1 MDLVPPLREPLD
13 QPLRSVLGPA
23 TAKVM
28 AEHLGLHTVGDL
40 LHHYPRRYE
49 ERGQLTHLADLP
61 MDEHVTVV
69 AQVADARLHS
79 FASAKA
85 PRGKGQRLEVTITD
99 GSGRLQLVF
108 FGNGVH
114 KPHKEL
120 LPGTRA
126 LFAGKVS
133 VFNRRLQL
141 AHPAYEL
148 LRGDTGDA
156 AQAIDSWAG
165 ALIPIYPAT
174 ARLESWKIAKAVQTV
189 LPSAREAI
197 DPLPESLREGRGLV
211 SLPEA
216 LLKIHQPHS
225 KADFHAARDRLKW
238 DEAFVLQVALA
249 RRRHADAQLPAVA
262 RTPRPDGLLT
272 AFDARLPFTLT
283 DGQRKVS
290 GEIFDDLATEHP
302 MHRLLQGEV
311 GSGKAQPMDS
321 LVLTPTGF
329 LRMGDVRLG
338 DEVIVPTG
346 EIALVDGVFPQGE
359 RDVWRIVLSDGS
371 SVECDDE
378 HLWIVGTRCGWHRGQ
393 EPKVMTTREIRHD
406 LYKANGSSKWYIP
419 SATPVDLGGDSAL
432 PLDPYLFGLLLGY
445 GSFRHNLRVS
455 TVDAEIHD
463 AVAASVAPDCRLV
476 PVTGS
481 RCDYTIQLTHRSGG
495 ARNPIIETLCD
506 LELWGVTSHGKFI
519 PDKFKNTSIKNR
531 LALLQ
536 GLLDTDGTVDQNG
549 MSISLCSASLRL
561 AEDVAWLVR
570 SLGGRARVL
579 PKKAAFNVSVS
590 LPGEHPPFRLTRKA
604 ERIRVRPKYNTF
616 RRGIRDVEYVGRKP
630 VQCISVAHPSHA
642 YVTDHFAVTHNTM
655 VALRAMLAVVDTG
668 GQAAMLAPTEVL
680 AQQHHRSVT
689 EMMGEL
695 AEGGML
701 GGAEHATKVVL
712 LTGSMG
718 AAARR
723 QALLDLAT
731 GEAGIV
737 IGTHALIEDK
747 VQFHDLGLVV
757 VDEQHRFGVE
767 QRDALRGK
775 GKQPPHLLV
784 MTATPI
790 PRTVAMTVFGDLET
804 SVLDQL
810 PAGRSPIAS
819 HVVPAA
825 DKPHFLARAW
835 ERVREEV
842 GNGHQAYVVC
852 PRIGDEEDDGKK
864 SGRKKSPED
873 EAEKRPPLAVLDI
886 ADQLAAGPLRGL
898 GVEVLHGRMQPD
910 DKDAVMRRFAAGETD
925 VLVATTVIEVGV
937 NVPNATV
944 MVIMDADRFG
954 VSQLHQLRGRVG
966 RGSAPGLCLLV
977 TEMPE
982 ASAARQRLNAVA
994 STLDGF
1000 ELSRIDLEQRR
1011 EGDVLGQAQSG
1022 ARTSLRMLAVI
1033 EDEEIIA
1040 EAREEAAAV
1049 VAADPDLEHLPGLR
1063 TALDALLDE
1072 EREQYLDKG

>member
-1 MDLVPPLREPLD
+1 MDLVPALDEPLKK
-13 QPLRSVLGPA
+13 VLGPP

-69 AQVADARLHS
+69 AQVADARLHT
-79 FASAKA
+79 FASSKA

-114 KPHKEL
+114 KPHKDL

-126 LFAGKVS
+126 MFSGKVS
-133 VFNRRLQL
+133 VFNHRLQL

-148 LRGDTGDA
+148 LTGDGDEA
-156 AQAIDSWAG
+156 VESVDSWAG

-174 ARLESWKIAKAVQTV
+174 AKLESWKLAKAVQTV
-189 LPSAREAI
+189 LPSAQEAV
-197 DPLPESLREGRGLV
+197 DPLPDSLRDGRGLV
-211 SLPEA
+211 TLPEA
-216 LLKIHQPHS
+216 LLKIHRPHT
-225 KADFHAARDRLKW
+225 KADIGDARARLKW

-262 RTPRPDGLLT
+262 RVPAPDGLLT
-272 AFDARLPFTLT
+272 AFDAKLPFTLT
-283 DGQRKVS
+283 EGQRKVS
-290 GEIFDDLATEHP
+290 KEIFDDLATEHP

-311 GSGKAQPMDS
+311 GSGK
-321 LVLTPTGF
+321 
-329 LRMGDVRLG
+329 
-338 DEVIVPTG
+338 
-346 EIALVDGVFPQGE
+346 
-359 RDVWRIVLSDGS
+359 
-371 SVECDDE
+371 
-378 HLWIVGTRCGWHRGQ
+378 
-393 EPKVMTTREIRHD
+393 
-406 LYKANGSSKWYIP
+406 
-419 SATPVDLGGDSAL
+419 
-432 PLDPYLFGLLLGY
+432 
-445 GSFRHNLRVS
+445 
-455 TVDAEIHD
+455 
-463 AVAASVAPDCRLV
+463 
-476 PVTGS
+476 
-481 RCDYTIQLTHRSGG
+481 
-495 ARNPIIETLCD
+495 TL
-506 LELWGVTSHGKFI
+506 
-519 PDKFKNTSIKNR
+519 
-531 LALLQ
+531 
-536 GLLDTDGTVDQNG
+536 
-549 MSISLCSASLRL
+549 
-561 AEDVAWLVR
+561 
-570 SLGGRARVL
+570 
-579 PKKAAFNVSVS
+579 
-590 LPGEHPPFRLTRKA
+590 
-604 ERIRVRPKYNTF
+604 
-616 RRGIRDVEYVGRKP
+616 
-630 VQCISVAHPSHA
+630 
-642 YVTDHFAVTHNTM
+642 
-655 VALRAMLAVVDTG
+655 VALRAMLAVVDAG
-668 GQAAMLAPTEVL
+668 GQAVMLAPTEVL

-695 AEGGML
+695 AEGGTL
-701 GGAEHATKVVL
+701 GGAEHSTKVVL

-718 AAARR
+718 AAGRR
-723 QALLDLAT
+723 QALLDLVT

-852 PRIGDEEDDGKK
+852 PRIGDGEDDPKK
-864 SGRKKSPED
+864 GAKKKSPED
-873 EAEKRPPLAVLDI
+873 EAEKRPPLAVVDI
-886 ADQLAAGPLRGL
+886 AQQLAKGPLQGL
-898 GVEVLHGRMQPD
+898 RVEILHGRMPPD
-910 DKDAVMRRFAAGETD
+910 DKDAVMRGFAAGETD

-937 NVPNATV
+937 NVPNATA

-966 RGSAPGLCLLV
+966 RGSAAGLCLLV
-977 TEMPE
+977 SEMPE
-982 ASAARQRLNAVA
+982 ASPARQRLNAVA

-1022 ARTSLRMLAVI
+1022 VRSSLRMLTVI

-1040 EAREEAAAV
+1040 EAREEAAGV
-1049 VAADPDLEHLPGLR
+1049 VAADPELAGFPGLR
-1063 TALDALLDE
+1063 TALEALLDE

>member
-1 MDLVPPLREPLD
+1 MDPVPALEEPLKNT
-13 QPLRSVLGPA
+13 LGAA

-69 AQVADARLHS
+69 AQVADARLHT

-108 FGNGVH
+108 FGHGVH
-114 KPHKEL
+114 KPHKDL

-148 LRGDTGDA
+148 LRGEEVTETV
-156 AQAIDSWAG
+156 DSWAG
-165 ALIPIYPAT
+165 ALIPMYPAT
-174 ARLESWKIAKAVQTV
+174 AKLESWKIAKAVQTV
-189 LPSAREAI
+189 LPSAQEAV
-197 DPLPESLREGRGLV
+197 DPLPDSLREGRGLAT
-211 SLPEA
+211 LPEA
-216 LLKIHQPHS
+216 LLKIHRPHT
-225 KADFHAARDRLKW
+225 KADIESARDRLKW

-262 RTPRPDGLLT
+262 RRPAPEGLLT
-272 AFDARLPFTLT
+272 TFDARLPFTLT

-290 GEIFDDLATEHP
+290 KEIFDDLATEHP

-311 GSGKAQPMDS
+311 GSGK
-321 LVLTPTGF
+321 
-329 LRMGDVRLG
+329 
-338 DEVIVPTG
+338 
-346 EIALVDGVFPQGE
+346 
-359 RDVWRIVLSDGS
+359 
-371 SVECDDE
+371 
-378 HLWIVGTRCGWHRGQ
+378 
-393 EPKVMTTREIRHD
+393 
-406 LYKANGSSKWYIP
+406 
-419 SATPVDLGGDSAL
+419 
-432 PLDPYLFGLLLGY
+432 
-445 GSFRHNLRVS
+445 
-455 TVDAEIHD
+455 
-463 AVAASVAPDCRLV
+463 
-476 PVTGS
+476 
-481 RCDYTIQLTHRSGG
+481 
-495 ARNPIIETLCD
+495 
-506 LELWGVTSHGKFI
+506 
-519 PDKFKNTSIKNR
+519 
-531 LALLQ
+531 
-536 GLLDTDGTVDQNG
+536 
-549 MSISLCSASLRL
+549 
-561 AEDVAWLVR
+561 
-570 SLGGRARVL
+570 
-579 PKKAAFNVSVS
+579 
-590 LPGEHPPFRLTRKA
+590 
-604 ERIRVRPKYNTF
+604 
-616 RRGIRDVEYVGRKP
+616 
-630 VQCISVAHPSHA
+630 
-642 YVTDHFAVTHNTM
+642 TM
-655 VALRAMLAVVDTG
+655 VALRAMLAVVDAG

-718 AAARR
+718 AAGRR
-723 QALLDLAT
+723 QALLDLVT

-825 DKPHFLARAW
+825 DKPHFLARTW

-842 GNGHQAYVVC
+842 ENGHQAYVVC
-852 PRIGDEEDDGKK
+852 PRIGDEEDDPKK
-864 SGRKKSPED
+864 PGRKSPED
-873 EAEKRPPLAVLDI
+873 EAEKRPPLAVLAV
-886 ADQLAAGPLRGL
+886 ADQLAKGPLQGL
-898 GVEVLHGRMQPD
+898 KVEVLHGRMHPD
-910 DKDAVMRRFAAGETD
+910 DKDAVMRRFAAGETH

-937 NVPNATV
+937 NVPNATA

-966 RGSAPGLCLLV
+966 RGSAAGLCLLV

-994 STLDGF
+994 ATLDGF

-1033 EDEEIIA
+1033 DDEEIIA
-1040 EAREEAAAV
+1040 EARQEAAAV
-1049 VAADPDLEHLPGLR
+1049 VAADPDLKSLPGLR

>member
-1 MDLVPPLREPLD
+1 MDLVPALDEPLKK
-13 QPLRSVLGPA
+13 VLGPA

-49 ERGQLTHLADLP
+49 ERGQLTQLADLP

-79 FASAKA
+79 FASARA

-99 GSGRLQLVF
+99 GSGRIQLVF

-126 LFAGKVS
+126 MFSGKVS

-148 LRGDTGDA
+148 LKGDSEETVDT
-156 AQAIDSWAG
+156 WAG

-174 ARLESWKIAKAVQTV
+174 AKLESWKIGKAIQTV
-189 LPSAREAI
+189 LPSAQEAV
-197 DPLPESLREGRGLV
+197 DPLPDSLRAGRGLV
-211 SLPEA
+211 PLPEA
-216 LLKIHQPHS
+216 LLKIHRPHT
-225 KADFHAARDRLKW
+225 KADIADARDRLKW

-249 RRRHADAQLPAVA
+249 RHRHADTQLRAV
-262 RTPRPDGLLT
+262 PRRPLPDGLLA
-272 AFDARLPFTLT
+272 AFDDLLPFTLT
-283 DGQRKVS
+283 EGQRKVS
-290 GEIFDDLATEHP
+290 GEIFDDLATAHP

-311 GSGKAQPMDS
+311 GSGK
-321 LVLTPTGF
+321 
-329 LRMGDVRLG
+329 
-338 DEVIVPTG
+338 
-346 EIALVDGVFPQGE
+346 
-359 RDVWRIVLSDGS
+359 
-371 SVECDDE
+371 
-378 HLWIVGTRCGWHRGQ
+378 
-393 EPKVMTTREIRHD
+393 
-406 LYKANGSSKWYIP
+406 
-419 SATPVDLGGDSAL
+419 
-432 PLDPYLFGLLLGY
+432 
-445 GSFRHNLRVS
+445 
-455 TVDAEIHD
+455 
-463 AVAASVAPDCRLV
+463 
-476 PVTGS
+476 
-481 RCDYTIQLTHRSGG
+481 
-495 ARNPIIETLCD
+495 
-506 LELWGVTSHGKFI
+506 
-519 PDKFKNTSIKNR
+519 
-531 LALLQ
+531 
-536 GLLDTDGTVDQNG
+536 
-549 MSISLCSASLRL
+549 
-561 AEDVAWLVR
+561 
-570 SLGGRARVL
+570 
-579 PKKAAFNVSVS
+579 
-590 LPGEHPPFRLTRKA
+590 
-604 ERIRVRPKYNTF
+604 
-616 RRGIRDVEYVGRKP
+616 
-630 VQCISVAHPSHA
+630 
-642 YVTDHFAVTHNTM
+642 TM
-655 VALRAMLAVVDTG
+655 VALRAMLAVVDAG

-680 AQQHHRSVT
+680 AQQHHRSIV
-689 EMMGEL
+689 EMMGDL

-701 GGAEHATKVVL
+701 GGTEHATKVVL

-723 QALLDLAT
+723 RALLDLAT
-731 GEAGIV
+731 GEAGVV

-852 PRIGDEEDDGKK
+852 PRIGDEDEDPKK
-864 SGRKKSPED
+864 RKSPED

-886 ADQLAAGPLRGL
+886 ADQLAAGPLRDL
-898 GVEVLHGRMQPD
+898 RVEVLHGRMPPD

-982 ASAARQRLNAVA
+982 AGPSRQRLNAVA
-994 STLDGF
+994 ATLDGF

-1022 ARTSLRMLAVI
+1022 VRSSLRVLAVI
-1033 EDEEIIA
+1033 DDEEIIA

-1049 VAADPDLEHLPGLR
+1049 VAADPELTRLPGLR
-1063 TALDALLDE
+1063 TALEALLDE
-1072 EREQYLDKG
+1072 EREQYLEKG

>member
-1 MDLVPPLREPLD
+1 MDAVPALDEPLKK
-13 QPLRSVLGPA
+13 VLGPA

-69 AQVADARLHS
+69 AQVADARLHT

-108 FGNGVH
+108 FGAGVH

-126 LFAGKVS
+126 MFAGRVS
-133 VFNRRLQL
+133 VFNRRMQL

-148 LRGDTGDA
+148 LRGDAEETVET
-156 AQAIDSWAG
+156 WAG

-174 ARLESWKIAKAVQTV
+174 AKLESWKIGKALQTV
-189 LPSAREAI
+189 LPSAQEAV
-197 DPLPESLREGRGLV
+197 DPLPDSLRAGRGLV
-211 SLPEA
+211 ALPEA
-216 LLKIHQPHS
+216 LLKIHRPHT
-225 KADFHAARDRLKW
+225 KADIEDARARLKW

-262 RTPRPDGLLT
+262 RRPGPDGLLA
-272 AFDARLPFTLT
+272 AFDDRLPFTLT
-283 DGQRKVS
+283 EGQQKVS
-290 GEIFDDLATEHP
+290 AEIFTDLATEHP

-311 GSGKAQPMDS
+311 GSGK
-321 LVLTPTGF
+321 
-329 LRMGDVRLG
+329 
-338 DEVIVPTG
+338 
-346 EIALVDGVFPQGE
+346 
-359 RDVWRIVLSDGS
+359 
-371 SVECDDE
+371 
-378 HLWIVGTRCGWHRGQ
+378 
-393 EPKVMTTREIRHD
+393 
-406 LYKANGSSKWYIP
+406 
-419 SATPVDLGGDSAL
+419 
-432 PLDPYLFGLLLGY
+432 
-445 GSFRHNLRVS
+445 
-455 TVDAEIHD
+455 
-463 AVAASVAPDCRLV
+463 
-476 PVTGS
+476 
-481 RCDYTIQLTHRSGG
+481 
-495 ARNPIIETLCD
+495 
-506 LELWGVTSHGKFI
+506 
-519 PDKFKNTSIKNR
+519 
-531 LALLQ
+531 
-536 GLLDTDGTVDQNG
+536 
-549 MSISLCSASLRL
+549 
-561 AEDVAWLVR
+561 
-570 SLGGRARVL
+570 
-579 PKKAAFNVSVS
+579 
-590 LPGEHPPFRLTRKA
+590 
-604 ERIRVRPKYNTF
+604 
-616 RRGIRDVEYVGRKP
+616 
-630 VQCISVAHPSHA
+630 
-642 YVTDHFAVTHNTM
+642 TM
-655 VALRAMLAVVDTG
+655 VALRAMLAVVDAG

-701 GGAEHATKVVL
+701 GGAETGTKVTL
-712 LTGSMG
+712 LTGSM
-718 AAARR
+718 ATAARR

-731 GEAGIV
+731 AEAGIV

-747 VQFHDLGLVV
+747 VKFHDLGLVV

-842 GNGHQAYVVC
+842 ANGHQAYVVC
-852 PRIGDEEDDGKK
+852 PRIGDEEDDPKK
-864 SGRKKSPED
+864 SGRKKPPED

-886 ADQLAAGPLRGL
+886 AEQLARGPLKGL
-898 GVEVLHGRMQPD
+898 RVEVLHGRMQPD
-910 DKDAVMRRFAAGETD
+910 DKDAVMRRFTAGDVD

-937 NVPNATV
+937 NVPNATA

-982 ASAARQRLNAVA
+982 ASAARQRLGAVA
-994 STLDGF
+994 GTLDGF

-1022 ARTSLRMLAVI
+1022 TRSSLRMLAVI
-1033 EDEEIIA
+1033 DDEEIIA
-1040 EAREEAAAV
+1040 EAREEAARI
-1049 VAADPDLEHLPGLR
+1049 VAADPDLTGLPALR

-1072 EREQYLDKG
+1072 EREQYLEKG

>member
-1 MDLVPPLREPLD
+1 MDPVPALEEPLKK
-13 QPLRSVLGPA
+13 VLGPA

-69 AQVADARLHS
+69 AQVADARLHT

-108 FGNGVH
+108 FGAGVH

-126 LFAGKVS
+126 MFAGKVS

-148 LRGDTGDA
+148 LRGDGDGT
-156 AQAIDSWAG
+156 DETVETWAG

-174 ARLESWKIAKAVQTV
+174 AKLESWKIGKALQTV
-189 LPSAREAI
+189 LPSAQEAL
-197 DPLPESLREGRGLV
+197 DPLPESLRDGRRLV

-216 LLKIHQPHS
+216 LLKIHRPHT
-225 KADFHAARDRLKW
+225 KADIEDARARLKW

-262 RTPRPDGLLT
+262 RRPRPDGLLT
-272 AFDARLPFTLT
+272 AFDDRLPFTLT
-283 DGQRKVS
+283 EGQRKVS
-290 GEIFDDLATEHP
+290 REIFDDLATEHP

-311 GSGKAQPMDS
+311 GSGK
-321 LVLTPTGF
+321 
-329 LRMGDVRLG
+329 
-338 DEVIVPTG
+338 
-346 EIALVDGVFPQGE
+346 
-359 RDVWRIVLSDGS
+359 
-371 SVECDDE
+371 
-378 HLWIVGTRCGWHRGQ
+378 
-393 EPKVMTTREIRHD
+393 
-406 LYKANGSSKWYIP
+406 
-419 SATPVDLGGDSAL
+419 
-432 PLDPYLFGLLLGY
+432 
-445 GSFRHNLRVS
+445 
-455 TVDAEIHD
+455 
-463 AVAASVAPDCRLV
+463 
-476 PVTGS
+476 
-481 RCDYTIQLTHRSGG
+481 
-495 ARNPIIETLCD
+495 TL
-506 LELWGVTSHGKFI
+506 
-519 PDKFKNTSIKNR
+519 
-531 LALLQ
+531 
-536 GLLDTDGTVDQNG
+536 
-549 MSISLCSASLRL
+549 
-561 AEDVAWLVR
+561 
-570 SLGGRARVL
+570 
-579 PKKAAFNVSVS
+579 
-590 LPGEHPPFRLTRKA
+590 
-604 ERIRVRPKYNTF
+604 
-616 RRGIRDVEYVGRKP
+616 
-630 VQCISVAHPSHA
+630 
-642 YVTDHFAVTHNTM
+642 
-655 VALRAMLAVVDTG
+655 VALRAMLAVVDAG

-701 GGAEHATKVVL
+701 GGADDATKVVL

-723 QALLDLAT
+723 HALLDLAT

-842 GNGHQAYVVC
+842 ANGHQAYVVC
-852 PRIGDEEDDGKK
+852 PRIGDEEDTAKGAK
-864 SGRKKSPED
+864 KKSPED

-886 ADQLAAGPLRGL
+886 ADQLAKGPLSGL
-898 GVEVLHGRMQPD
+898 RVEVLHGRMQPD
-910 DKDAVMRRFAAGETD
+910 DKDAVMRRFAAGEAD

-937 NVPNATV
+937 NVPNATA

-1022 ARTSLRMLAVI
+1022 TRSSLRMLAVI

-1040 EAREEAAAV
+1040 EAREEAARI
-1049 VAADPDLEHLPGLR
+1049 VAADPELTRLPALR

-1072 EREQYLDKG
+1072 EREQYLEKG

>member
-1 MDLVPPLREPLD
+1 MDLVPALEEPLKK
-13 QPLRSVLGPA
+13 VLGPA

-69 AQVADARLHS
+69 AMVADARLHT

-126 LFAGKVS
+126 MFSGKVS

-148 LRGDTGDA
+148 LRGDSEETVE
-156 AQAIDSWAG
+156 SWAG
-165 ALIPIYPAT
+165 ALIPLYPAT
-174 ARLESWKIAKAVQTV
+174 AKLESWKIGKAIQTV
-189 LPSAREAI
+189 LPRAQEAV
-197 DPLPESLREGRGLV
+197 DPLPPGLREGRGLV
-211 SLPEA
+211 TLPEA
-216 LLKIHQPHS
+216 LLKIHRPHT
-225 KADFHAARDRLKW
+225 KADVEDARSRLKW

-262 RTPRPDGLLT
+262 RRPRPDGLLT

-283 DGQRKVS
+283 EGQQKVS
-290 GEIFDDLATEHP
+290 KEIFDDLATEHP

-311 GSGKAQPMDS
+311 GSGK
-321 LVLTPTGF
+321 
-329 LRMGDVRLG
+329 
-338 DEVIVPTG
+338 
-346 EIALVDGVFPQGE
+346 
-359 RDVWRIVLSDGS
+359 
-371 SVECDDE
+371 
-378 HLWIVGTRCGWHRGQ
+378 
-393 EPKVMTTREIRHD
+393 
-406 LYKANGSSKWYIP
+406 
-419 SATPVDLGGDSAL
+419 
-432 PLDPYLFGLLLGY
+432 
-445 GSFRHNLRVS
+445 
-455 TVDAEIHD
+455 
-463 AVAASVAPDCRLV
+463 
-476 PVTGS
+476 
-481 RCDYTIQLTHRSGG
+481 
-495 ARNPIIETLCD
+495 
-506 LELWGVTSHGKFI
+506 
-519 PDKFKNTSIKNR
+519 
-531 LALLQ
+531 
-536 GLLDTDGTVDQNG
+536 
-549 MSISLCSASLRL
+549 
-561 AEDVAWLVR
+561 
-570 SLGGRARVL
+570 
-579 PKKAAFNVSVS
+579 
-590 LPGEHPPFRLTRKA
+590 
-604 ERIRVRPKYNTF
+604 
-616 RRGIRDVEYVGRKP
+616 
-630 VQCISVAHPSHA
+630 
-642 YVTDHFAVTHNTM
+642 TM
-655 VALRAMLAVVDTG
+655 VALRAMLATVDAG

-680 AQQHHRSVT
+680 AQQHHRSVV

-695 AEGGML
+695 AESGML

-718 AAARR
+718 MAGRR
-723 QALLDLAT
+723 QAMLDLAT

-825 DKPHFLARAW
+825 DKPHFLSRAW

-842 GNGHQAYVVC
+842 ENGHQAYVVC
-852 PRIGDEEDDGKK
+852 PRIGDEEDDPKK
-864 SGRKKSPED
+864 SGKKKSPED
-873 EAEKRPPLAVLDI
+873 EAEKRPPLAVLDV
-886 ADQLAAGPLRGL
+886 ADQLAKGPLKGL
-898 GVEVLHGRMQPD
+898 RVEVLHGRMHPD
-910 DKDAVMRRFAAGETD
+910 DKDAVMRRFAAGDTD

-937 NVPNATV
+937 NVPNATA

-966 RGSAPGLCLLV
+966 RGSAAGLCLLV

-1022 ARTSLRMLAVI
+1022 ARTSLRVLAVI
-1033 EDEEIIA
+1033 EDEEVIA
-1040 EAREEAAAV
+1040 EAREEATRV
-1049 VAADPDLEHLPGLR
+1049 VTADPELTEFPGLR
-1063 TALDALLDE
+1063 VALDALLDE
-1072 EREQYLDKG
+1072 EREQYLEKG

>member
-1 MDLVPPLREPLD
+1 MDLVPALEEPLN
-13 QPLRSVLGPA
+13 QPLKAVLGPA

-28 AEHLGLHTVGDL
+28 AEHLGLRTVGDL

-79 FASAKA
+79 FASSRA

-114 KPHKEL
+114 KPHKDL

-126 LFAGKVS
+126 MFAGKVS
-133 VFNRRLQL
+133 VFNHRLQL

-148 LRGDTGDA
+148 LRGDGEEAVET
-156 AQAIDSWAG
+156 WAG
-165 ALIPIYPAT
+165 SLIPLYPAT
-174 ARLESWKIAKAVQTV
+174 AKLESWKIGKAVQTV
-189 LPSAREAI
+189 LPAAQEAL
-197 DPLPESLREGRGLV
+197 DPLPPALREGRGLLP
-211 SLPEA
+211 LPEA
-216 LLKIHQPHS
+216 LLKIHRPAT
-225 KADFHAARDRLKW
+225 KADIADARARLKW

-249 RRRHADAQLPAVA
+249 RRRYADAQLPAVA
-262 RTPRPDGLLT
+262 RRPRADGLLT
-272 AFDARLPFTLT
+272 AFDERLPFTLT
-283 DGQRKVS
+283 EGQQKVS
-290 GEIFDDLATEHP
+290 REIFADLATEHP

-311 GSGKAQPMDS
+311 GSGK
-321 LVLTPTGF
+321 
-329 LRMGDVRLG
+329 
-338 DEVIVPTG
+338 
-346 EIALVDGVFPQGE
+346 
-359 RDVWRIVLSDGS
+359 
-371 SVECDDE
+371 
-378 HLWIVGTRCGWHRGQ
+378 
-393 EPKVMTTREIRHD
+393 
-406 LYKANGSSKWYIP
+406 
-419 SATPVDLGGDSAL
+419 
-432 PLDPYLFGLLLGY
+432 
-445 GSFRHNLRVS
+445 
-455 TVDAEIHD
+455 
-463 AVAASVAPDCRLV
+463 
-476 PVTGS
+476 
-481 RCDYTIQLTHRSGG
+481 
-495 ARNPIIETLCD
+495 TL
-506 LELWGVTSHGKFI
+506 
-519 PDKFKNTSIKNR
+519 
-531 LALLQ
+531 
-536 GLLDTDGTVDQNG
+536 
-549 MSISLCSASLRL
+549 
-561 AEDVAWLVR
+561 
-570 SLGGRARVL
+570 
-579 PKKAAFNVSVS
+579 
-590 LPGEHPPFRLTRKA
+590 
-604 ERIRVRPKYNTF
+604 
-616 RRGIRDVEYVGRKP
+616 
-630 VQCISVAHPSHA
+630 
-642 YVTDHFAVTHNTM
+642 
-655 VALRAMLAVVDTG
+655 VALRAMLAVVDAG
-668 GQAAMLAPTEVL
+668 GQAALLAPTEVL

-689 EMMGEL
+689 EMMGDL

-701 GGAEHATKVVL
+701 GGTEHATKVVL

-723 QALLDLAT
+723 KALLDLAT
-731 GEAGIV
+731 GEAGVV

-825 DKPHFLARAW
+825 DKPHFLSRAW

-842 GNGHQAYVVC
+842 ENGHQAYVVC
-852 PRIGDEEDDGKK
+852 PRIGDDIEEAADPKK
-864 SGRKKSPED
+864 SAKKKSAED
-873 EAEKRPPLAVLDI
+873 EAEKRPPLAVLDV
-886 ADQLAAGPLRGL
+886 ADHLAKGPLQGL
-898 GVEVLHGRMQPD
+898 RVEVLHGRMHPD
-910 DKDAVMRRFAAGETD
+910 DKDAVMRRFAAGDTD

-937 NVPNATV
+937 NVPNATA

-994 STLDGF
+994 ATLDGF

-1022 ARTSLRMLAVI
+1022 ARSSLRVLEVI
-1033 EDEEIIA
+1033 EDEEVIG
-1040 EAREEAAAV
+1040 EARSEAMTLVTAN
-1049 VAADPDLEHLPGLR
+1049 PDLDHLPGLR

-1072 EREQYLDKG
+1072 EREQYLEKG

>member
-1 MDLVPPLREPLD
+1 MPALEEPLQ
-13 QPLRSVLGPA
+13 QPLKSVLGPA

-69 AQVADARLHS
+69 AQVADARLHT

-148 LRGDTGDA
+148 LRGDGEETVE
-156 AQAIDSWAG
+156 SWAG

-174 ARLESWKIAKAVQTV
+174 AKLESWKIGKAIQTV
-189 LPSAREAI
+189 LPSAREAA
-197 DPLPESLREGRGLV
+197 DPLPPALREGRGLV
-211 SLPEA
+211 PLPEA
-216 LLKIHQPHS
+216 LLKIHRPHT
-225 KADFHAARDRLKW
+225 KADIADARARLKW

-249 RRRHADAQLPAVA
+249 RRRHADAQLPAVP
-262 RTPRPDGLLT
+262 RVPRPDGLLA

-283 DGQRKVS
+283 EGQRKVS
-290 GEIFDDLATEHP
+290 EEIFGDLATDHP

-311 GSGKAQPMDS
+311 GSGK
-321 LVLTPTGF
+321 
-329 LRMGDVRLG
+329 
-338 DEVIVPTG
+338 
-346 EIALVDGVFPQGE
+346 
-359 RDVWRIVLSDGS
+359 
-371 SVECDDE
+371 
-378 HLWIVGTRCGWHRGQ
+378 
-393 EPKVMTTREIRHD
+393 
-406 LYKANGSSKWYIP
+406 
-419 SATPVDLGGDSAL
+419 
-432 PLDPYLFGLLLGY
+432 
-445 GSFRHNLRVS
+445 
-455 TVDAEIHD
+455 
-463 AVAASVAPDCRLV
+463 
-476 PVTGS
+476 
-481 RCDYTIQLTHRSGG
+481 
-495 ARNPIIETLCD
+495 TL
-506 LELWGVTSHGKFI
+506 
-519 PDKFKNTSIKNR
+519 
-531 LALLQ
+531 
-536 GLLDTDGTVDQNG
+536 
-549 MSISLCSASLRL
+549 
-561 AEDVAWLVR
+561 
-570 SLGGRARVL
+570 
-579 PKKAAFNVSVS
+579 
-590 LPGEHPPFRLTRKA
+590 
-604 ERIRVRPKYNTF
+604 
-616 RRGIRDVEYVGRKP
+616 
-630 VQCISVAHPSHA
+630 
-642 YVTDHFAVTHNTM
+642 
-655 VALRAMLAVVDTG
+655 VALRAMLAVVDAG

-680 AQQHHRSVT
+680 AQQHHRSVV

-718 AAARR
+718 VAARR

-775 GKQPPHLLV
+775 GRQPPHLLV

-842 GNGHQAYVVC
+842 ADGHQAYVVC
-852 PRIGDEEDDGKK
+852 PRIGDEEDDPKTAKK
-864 SGRKKSPED
+864 APDG
-873 EAEKRPPLAVLDI
+873 EADKRPPLAVLDV
-886 ADQLAAGPLRGL
+886 ADQLAKGPLQGL
-898 GVEVLHGRMQPD
+898 RVEVLHGRMQPD
-910 DKDAVMRRFAAGETD
+910 DKDAVMRRFSAGDAD
-925 VLVATTVIEVGV
+925 VLVATTVVEVGV

-977 TEMPE
+977 TEAPE
-982 ASAARQRLNAVA
+982 ASAARRRLNAVA
-994 STLDGF
+994 ATLDGF
-1000 ELSRIDLEQRR
+1000 ELSRIDLEERR

-1022 ARTSLRMLAVI
+1022 TRSSLRVLAVI

-1040 EAREEAAAV
+1040 EAREAAAAV
-1049 VAADPDLEHLPGLR
+1049 VAADPELTRLPALR

-1072 EREQYLDKG
+1072 EREQYLEKG